1 MYNNN
6 YGKGVD
12 FLLYSALHWGFLK
25 KQCFLQLSFLGETN
39 SCPTSTTS
47 IMEILITISKVNPY
61 YDLTDHICEPNESIG
76 S

>member
-25 KQCFLQLSFLGETN
+25 KQCFLQLSFLGGN
-39 SCPTSTTS
+39 QFLPYFDH
-47 IMEILITISKVNPY
+47 LYYGNPNNY
-61 YDLTDHICEPNESIG
+61 K
-76 S
+76 